1 MRAVRGTVQRAEH
14 PVGPLTGTLV
24 LDFGQTAVGPVST
37 MFLGYLGATVIKV
50 EQPRGDLGRF
60 DVSRKHD
67 AGMTFL
73 STNVGKYA
81 LVLDCKDPGERAYA
95 LALIARADVVVDNSR
110 EPDVMRR
117 LGLDY
122 FDVLK
127 PANPKLVYL
136 QSSSFQGRGPLQGLP
151 SFEWVAQAVGGFA
164 AVTGNPEG
172 KPEFSRGTA
181 YLDWSG
187 AMMNTIALLAGLYRR
202 RTRGEGCMLSTSQF
216 GTSVFTGASRLAIHW
231 SDPLAPAR
239 RGHDF
244 GSDMLDRAF
253 AAADGYLAICAP
265 TEAFW
270 RRLMGAVGLPIDTP
284 VDPTGAELE
293 AIMKSDTIEEW
304 VVRLREARVPTGP
317 VRVAAS
323 LVEAVRAE
331 PQVIAERLVREY
343 DPGRGGVLYSA
354 PPWVVVD
361 AEEVAPRPAPE
372 LGEHDELVKRLL
384 EPTATLPS
392 ADVTATA
399 GAWTMRPLSGTTP
412 LSGLSVVEVGTGLAI
427 GTAGMILVRL
437 GASVTK
443 VLPPW
448 GDCAVVPGKKGSEA
462 VVEQLQHGKILEH
475 LDLARPADRARLDDL
490 VRRADAAII
499 SGPMRFRRT
508 FRLEA
513 DDLHGLRA
521 GLVYCGMTGYGASG
535 PLADAPATEFD
546 VQVTAG
552 MSRQLGRAGEL
563 PVRQGFHL
571 VSVNTGYAAAQAVL
585 AGLLVESSERAVG
598 RQFEVSLLRTAIS
611 LNGWNITAESGN
623 DGVTGKQVQA
633 AGWPADHGYTCR
645 DRQVLISIRNNE
657 EGWARFFVSL
667 DRVDL
672 LVDERFSVLEQLRAN
687 EWQLPGELEDSTSR
701 LTSEELAL
709 IVRECGGEL
718 VPVLEPSEVL
728 DHPQTLAQHLTQ
740 PGSRL
745 FELPIDLVIR

>member
-1 MRAVRGTVQRAEH
+1 MRAVRGSVPRAEH
-14 PVGPLTGTLV
+14 PVGPLAGTLV

-60 DVSRKHD
+60 DVSRKHG

-73 STNVGKYA
+73 STNVGKYG
-81 LVLDCKDPGERAYA
+81 LVLDCKDPSERAYA
-95 LALIARADVVVDNSR
+95 LALVARADVLVDNSR
-110 EPDVMRR
+110 HPDVMRR

-127 PANPKLVYL
+127 PANPELVYL
-136 QSSSFQGRGPLQGLP
+136 QSSSFQGRGPLQDLP
-151 SFEWVAQAVGGFA
+151 SFEWVAQAVSGFA
-164 AVTGNPEG
+164 GVTGRPEG

-202 RTRGEGCMLSTSQF
+202 QTRREGCMLSTSQF
-216 GTSVFTGASRLAIHW
+216 GTSLFTGASRLATLW
-231 SDPLAPAR
+231 SDPQAPAR
-239 RGHDF
+239 LGHDF
-244 GSDMLDRAF
+244 GTDMLDRAF

-265 TEAFW
+265 TEAVW

-284 VDPTGAELE
+284 VDPTGVSIEY
-293 AIMKSDTIEEW
+293 IMKSDTIEEW
-304 VVRLREARVPTGP
+304 SVRLREARVPTGP
-317 VRVAAS
+317 VRLAAS
-323 LVEAVRAE
+323 LVEAVLAE
-331 PQVIAERLVREY
+331 PQVVAEHLVREC
-343 DPGRGGVLYSA
+343 DPGRGGVLYPA

-361 AEEVAPRPAPE
+361 AKEVEPRPAPE

-384 EPTATLPS
+384 EPTATSLS
-392 ADVTATA
+392 ADVATTA
-399 GAWTMRPLSGTTP
+399 GTWTMRPLSETKP
-412 LSGLSVVEVGTGLAI
+412 LAGLSIVEVGTGLAI

-437 GASVTK
+437 GAAVTK

-448 GDCAVVPGKKGSEA
+448 GDCAVVPAKEGSEA

-475 LDLARPADRARLDDL
+475 LELAQSGDRARLDDL
-490 VRRADAAII
+490 VHKADAVIV

-508 FRLEA
+508 FRLKA
-513 DDLHGLRA
+513 DDLSALRA
-521 GLVYCGMTGYGASG
+521 GLVYCGMTGYGANG

-546 VQVTAG
+546 VQVMAG
-552 MSRQLGRAGEL
+552 MTRQLGRVGEL

-571 VSVNTGYAAAQAVL
+571 VSVNTGYAAAQAVM
-585 AGLLVESSERAVG
+585 AGLLVDRSERAVG
-598 RQFEVSLLRTAIS
+598 RQFEVSLLRTAVA

-633 AGWPADHGYTCR
+633 AGWPADHGYTCS

-672 LVDERFSVLEQLRAN
+672 LADERFNVLEQLRAN
-687 EWQLPGELEDSTSR
+687 EWQLPAALEASTSR
-701 LTSEELAL
+701 LTSEQLAL

-718 VPVLEPSEVL
+718 VPVLDPSEGL
-728 DHPQTLAQHLTQ
+728 DHPQTLAQHLAQ
-740 PGSRL
+740 PGSPL
-745 FELPIDLVIR
+745 IELPIDLVIR